1 LNKKLQNT
9 LIHIGIIVIIV
20 YSVFLIVMYFK
31 QDSLLYFPDKEIWQT
46 PKDVGLGYEEIYFK
60 AKDGITI
67 SGWYI
72 PAENEKGIILFCHG
86 NAGNISHRLDSI
98 KIFNSLNLSVLIFD
112 YRGYGK
118 SEGKPYEIGTY
129 LDAEAAWD
137 YLVNFKEKS
146 PDRIILFGR
155 SLGAAIAA
163 EIALRKNPA
172 GLIIESS
179 FTSVPDIGT
188 KFYPWIPVKLIS
200 RFKYSTIDKIGLIRC
215 PKLIIHSH
223 EDEII
228 PFEHAKSIYE
238 RAFPPKDFLEIK
250 GGHNEGFL
258 ISGNTYTEGLKRFLD
273 KCLNL

>member
-1 LNKKLQNT
+1 M
-9 LIHIGIIVIIV
+9 V
-20 YSVFLIVMYFK
+20 YTGLVLGFFCLVVLVTVYFK
-31 QDSLLYFPDKEIWQT
+31 QDGMFYFPEKDIWQT
-46 PKDVGLGYEEIYFK
+46 PKDISLGYEEIYFTT
-60 AKDGITI
+60 KDKITI

-72 PAENEKGIILFCHG
+72 PAENEKGVILFCHG

-118 SEGKPYEIGTY
+118 SEGKPSESGTY

-137 YLVNFKEKS
+137 YLVDVKQKS
-146 PDRIILFGR
+146 PEKIILFGR
-155 SLGAAIAA
+155 SLGGAVAA

-179 FTSVPDIGT
+179 FTSVPDIGK
-188 KFYPWIPVKLIS
+188 KFYPLLPIKLIS
-200 RFKYSTIDKIGLIRC
+200 KFRYSTIDKIGLIKC
-215 PKLIIHSH
+215 PKLIIHSP

-228 PFEHAKSIYE
+228 PFEHGKHLYE
-238 RAFPPKDFLEIK
+238 KASSPKEFLEIK

-258 ISGNTYTEGLKRFLD
+258 ISGNTYNAGLKRFLD
-273 KCLNL
+273 RCLNSCKVS